1 MWQYTSSGRVAG
13 ISGDVDLNLRF
24 FRDGSKDDLT
34 EVWKDRM
41 AGRTPKRKSRR
52 CLRRNRRTLART
64 VRRDSNLPRTSPS
77 KGEQSANKMRS
88 RSCGT
93 AFLHKKWAIFL

>member
-34 EVWKDRM
+34 EVWKDPD
-41 AGRTPKRKSRR
+41 GRQDPQEEQEDPGK
-52 CLRRNRRTLART
+52 
-64 VRRDSNLPRTSPS
+64 DSQEEQPPS
-77 KGEQSANKMRS
+77 QD
-88 RSCGT
+88 
-93 AFLHKKWAIFL
+93 IPQ